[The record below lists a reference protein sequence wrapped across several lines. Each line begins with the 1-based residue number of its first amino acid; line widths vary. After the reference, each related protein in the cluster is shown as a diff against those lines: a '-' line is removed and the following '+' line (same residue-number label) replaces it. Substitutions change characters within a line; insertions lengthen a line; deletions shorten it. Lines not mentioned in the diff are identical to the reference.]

1 MERLLAVCLGGA
13 VGSGTRYLMS
23 GWVMSRAGGGF
34 PWGTLCVNVLGSFLL
49 GAIMRIAATTSWMTP
64 TTQVALTAGVL
75 GGFTTYSSFNYEV
88 TAHLER
94 GAWLLA
100 SAYLVGTVSACLAA
114 GFLGQI
120 AARAVV
126 GS

>member
-1 MERLLAVCLGGA
+1 MERLLFVCLGGA
-13 VGSGTRYLMS
+13 AGSGARYLLS
-23 GWVMSRAGGGF
+23 GWVMGRIGSGF
-34 PWGTLCVNVLGSFLL
+34 PWGTLCVNVVGSFLL

-88 TAHLER
+88 TANLER
-94 GAWLLA
+94 GAWPLA
-100 SAYLVGTVSACLAA
+100 GAYLVGTVSACLAA
-114 GFLGQI
+114 GFLGQF

>member
-1 MERLLAVCLGGA
+1 MGRL
-13 VGSGTRYLMS
+13 
-23 GWVMSRAGGGF
+23 GGGF
-34 PWGTLCVNVLGSFLL
+34 PWGTLSVNVLGSFLL

-88 TAHLER
+88 TANLER

-100 SAYLVGTVSACLAA
+100 GAYLVGTVSACLAA
-114 GFLGQI
+114 GFLGQF